1 MTCDCNCNN
10 DKEISNEQLYELVKK
25 MFIHQVQADENTKS
39 LETRIKILE
48 KQYSD
53 FTTDSSSN

>member
-25 MFIHQVQADENTKS
+25 MFIHQIQADENTKS